1 MLFRSVV
8 YDVKR
13 VGNAAPSEIA
23 GAELVAD
30 IQKQIGETSTT
41 GVEVEIVGNTIITKP
56 ADNSACTDYVD
67 ASGADGTSNAT
78 KDLVGFLVKLN
89 GNDVAEIEFN
99 GDTYVWND
107 DVRYASKWIKQ
118 GVTPDGNGD
127 VSGTGNTL
135 ANAIEQSL
143 TAQIAAL
150 NGGSGR
156 ISATIIVDGDA
167 EMVVAIDWIGA

>member
-1 MLFRSVV
+1 M
-8 YDVKR
+8 KR

-56 ADNSACTDYVD
+56 ADNSACTDYVTV
-67 ASGADGTSNAT
+67 GGDGTSDAV
-78 KDLVGFLVKLN
+78 KDLVGFLVKLH
-89 GNDVAEIEFN
+89 GNDVTEIKFN
-99 GDTYVWND
+99 GSTYVWND
-107 DVRYASKWIKQ
+107 DVRYASKWVKEN
-118 GVTPDGNGD
+118 VTPDSNGD
-127 VSGTGNTL
+127 VSGTGDTL

-143 TAQIAAL
+143 SDQITAL
-150 NGGSGR
+150 RGGSGR

-167 EMVVAIDWIGA
+167 EMVVAINWIGA